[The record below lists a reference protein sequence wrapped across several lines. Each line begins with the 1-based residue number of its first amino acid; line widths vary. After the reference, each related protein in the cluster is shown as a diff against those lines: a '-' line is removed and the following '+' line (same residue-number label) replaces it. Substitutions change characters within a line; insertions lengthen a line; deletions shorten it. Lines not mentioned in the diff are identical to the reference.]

1 LGLRAAGAGAATAL
15 LPLRLQGKPCGRQSQ
30 DAAIVDA
37 GEKATAV
44 TAGRAGE
51 IATTYSVRAL
61 GAAALRVSGAVAARR
76 YTRNAGAARAVEL
89 LIWGAGVIYASAAA
103 RRGAT
108 LAYTPFEL
116 AQLATAVS
124 VGAERT
130 ACTGAGPARR

>member
-1 LGLRAAGAGAATAL
+1 VSAAGAGEAF
-15 LPLRLQGKPCGRQSQ
+15 GKQSQ
-30 DAAIVDA
+30 LAVTVFGA
-37 GEKATAV
+37 GERATAV
-44 TAGRAGE
+44 NAGRAAE

-61 GAAALRVSGAVAARR
+61 GAAALRVSGACAARR

-103 RRGAT
+103 RRGAIR
-108 LAYTPFEL
+108 AYTHSEL